1 MTYPIQGC
9 VDGVRGDHILIAP
22 PFTITT
28 GMIHMLVS
36 GLERA
41 IGELERTHTA
51 GAESISAGLSA
62 VSMGAAIGDACFL

>member
-9 VDGVRGDHILIAP
+9 VDGIRGDHILLAP

-36 GLERA
+36 ALERA
-41 IGELERTHTA
+41 IGELERTHLA
-51 GAESISAGLSA
+51 GAGGTSAS
-62 VSMGAAIGDACFL
+62 F